1 MMARTAMRKLGAIAI
16 VAMTLPLVASPSLAS
31 YRITTTTMARA
42 APAST
47 TTWWLD
53 STWVSAQM
61 GWVLG
66 EGQPGCPSCVVI
78 KHTDGGGITWSAL
91 PVPIGRP
98 RNLASYS
105 YGCLVHGCVSQIVFA
120 NPEDGYLFGP
130 DLYVTTDGGRTW
142 HRQAGRPTLAL
153 VRVAPGMV
161 WRLTYTHGGCP
172 GPCGLSL
179 LQQRAGAS
187 TWTTVRSPFDG
198 IDIGVTPQL
207 VSTDSARV
215 IVAIY
220 RNIAGGVMSHAAFYI
235 TTNLGR
241 SWSIRA
247 DPCGGT
253 FRTEK
258 DAVSTSA
265 AGPNLVVVECMAK
278 GDSNT
283 GFVMVSHDGGKSFGP
298 RRPIPPSLFG
308 AMVAAASA
316 STIVLASGNINGGG
330 AFTYLVETSTNDG
343 MTWRTVLRDPENLT
357 GSAAG
362 GSYLAFISPTVG
374 HWIGYGNRL
383 WTTTDGGEHWT
394 ASSV

>member
-1 MMARTAMRKLGAIAI
+1 M
-16 VAMTLPLVASPSLAS
+16 AMTLMAACMAGSASATGSPSV
-31 YRITTTTMARA
+31 RMAPSA
-42 APAST
+42 V

-53 STWVSAQM
+53 STWVSPRT

-66 EGQPGCPSCVVI
+66 EGQAGCPSCAVI
-78 KHTDGGGITWSAL
+78 RYTGDGGIIWSAL
-91 PVPIGRP
+91 PVPVSRP
-98 RNLASYS
+98 RDLAPGS
-105 YGCLVHGCVSQIVFA
+105 YGCLVHGCVSQISFA
-120 NPEDGYLFGP
+120 NREDGYLFDP
-130 DLYVTTDGGRTW
+130 DLYTTTDGGRTW
-142 HRQAGRPTLAL
+142 HRQAGRPTAALA
-153 VRVAPGMV
+153 VVAPGVV
-161 WRLTYTHGGCP
+161 WRLTYANLGCP

-179 LQQRAGAS
+179 LQQRAGAT
-187 TWTTVRSPFDG
+187 TWTAVSAPFDG
-198 IDIGVTPQL
+198 GGTGIVPQI

-215 IVAIY
+215 FVAFY
-220 RNIAGGVMSHAAFYI
+220 GNIAGGASHAFFYI

-253 FRTEK
+253 GRTEK
-258 DAVSTSA
+258 DALDTSA
-265 AGPNLVVVECMAK
+265 AGPNRVVVECLSKA
-278 GDSNT
+278 DPNN
-283 GFVMVSHDGGKSFGP
+283 GFIVVSHDGGKSFGP

-343 MTWRTVLRDPENLT
+343 MTWRTVVRDPENLT

-374 HWIGYGNRL
+374 HWIGYGNKL

>member
-1 MMARTAMRKLGAIAI
+1 VRRIGLIAA
-16 VAMTLPLVASPSLAS
+16 VAMTLMLAASPSLAS
-31 YRITTTTMARA
+31 YGVTRTTTARA
-42 APAST
+42 APASA

-53 STWVSAQM
+53 STWVSPQM

-66 EGQPGCPSCVVI
+66 EGQAGCPSCVVVRY
-78 KHTDGGGITWSAL
+78 TGDGGITWSAL
-91 PVPIGRP
+91 PVPLGRP
-98 RNLASYS
+98 RNLASGS

-130 DLYVTTDGGRTW
+130 DLYTTTDGGRSW

-153 VRVAPGMV
+153 VSVAPGVV

-172 GPCGLSL
+172 GPCGVNL

-187 TWTTVRSPFDG
+187 TWTTVRAPFDG
-198 IDIGVTPQL
+198 IGVGVTPQL

-215 IVAIY
+215 LVVFY
-220 RNIAGGVMSHAAFYI
+220 GNIAGGVVNHAFFYI

-247 DPCGGT
+247 DPCGGS

-258 DAVSTSA
+258 DAVDASA
-265 AGPNLVVVECMAK
+265 AGPNLVVECMAK

-283 GFVMVSHDGGKSFGP
+283 RFILASHDGGNSFGP
-298 RRPIPPSLFG
+298 RRPIPRSF
-308 AMVAAASA
+308 AFMVAAVGAN
-316 STIVLASGNINGGG
+316 TIVLATGGVFGGG
-330 AFTYLVETSTNDG
+330 PDTYIVETSTNG
-343 MTWRTVLRDPENLT
+343 GASWRTVLRDQETLISSMP
-357 GSAAG
+357 GA
-362 GSYLAFISPTVG
+362 SYLAFVTPTVG
-374 HWIGYGNRL
+374 HWIGFGNKL

-394 ASSV
+394 ASNV